1 MRRKLEFVALI
12 LLLISL
18 IVISNNLA
26 QYVSSSEVVQNK
38 TQVVLDPGHGDSDP
52 GKVGIN
58 GVLEKNVNLKISKE
72 IKNLLE
78 GQGIEVLMT
87 REGDESLA
95 KESDT
100 NKKVQDMKARVQLM
114 NGADA
119 DLIVSIHQNSYTDEQ
134 VHGAQVFYYAHSE
147 NGKACA
153 EIMQK
158 ALLEADPDNTRQAK
172 ADDSYYILRRTKSPT
187 IIVECGFLSN
197 PEEAEQ
203 LNTEEYQKKLAK
215 AITQGIMACLSK

>member
-1 MRRKLEFVALI
+1 MHKKIEFLFFVLILIALI
-12 LLLISL
+12 AISD
-18 IVISNNLA
+18 NLA
-26 QYVSSSEVVQNK
+26 QYVSSSKIEQNK
-38 TQVVLDPGHGDSDP
+38 IQVVIDPGHGDSDP
-52 GKVGIN
+52 GKIGIN
-58 GVLEKNVNLKISKE
+58 GALEKEINLKIARE
-72 IKNLLE
+72 IKKLLE
-78 GQGIEVLMT
+78 EQEIEVLMT
-87 REGDESLA
+87 REDDKSLA

-114 NGADA
+114 NESKA
-119 DLIVSIHQNSYTDEQ
+119 DLIISIHQNSYTDES
-134 VHGAQVFYYAHSE
+134 VHGAQVFYYTHSE
-147 NGKACA
+147 NGKTYA

-158 ALLEADPDNTRQAK
+158 ALLEVDPENTRQAK
-172 ADDSYYILRRTKSPT
+172 ADDTYYILKRTSSPT